1 MLRGST
7 LLFVMAAAV
16 IVAIAIVIH
25 LFGPNLGRAIH
36 GG

>member
-1 MLRGST
+1 MPRGSA
-7 LLFVMAAAV
+7 LLFVIAAV
-16 IVAIAIVIH
+16 IVAVIAVAIH